1 MATSESKDI
10 GIGLFCLVNV
20 HTISLD
26 FFYQSLKILL
36 SFAKKF
42 GNINR
47 LLGDVQ

>member
-1 MATSESKDI
+1 MAMGESKEI

-26 FFYQSLKILL
+26 FLAKSQN
-36 SFAKKF
+36 SFLICKEF

-47 LLGDVQ
+47 LLEDGQ